1 MQSFWV
7 GIRPRK
13 DCNLFIIKQLSQM
26 LKQYETVFIAT
37 PVLSEQQMKEAV
49 AKYTKLIADNGGEVV
64 YEEDW
69 GLRQLAY
76 PIQHKTSG
84 FYYLIQFKAEPSF
97 IATLETQYFRDER
110 IIRFLTVAL
119 DKHAEAYGG
128 RRGENRNK
136 PAAPKAEEAPA
147 EAPVAAEEKTEENA

>member
-1 MQSFWV
+1 
-7 GIRPRK
+7 
-13 DCNLFIIKQLSQM
+13 M

-119 DKHAEAYGG
+119 DKHAVAYAEK
-128 RRGENRNK
+128 RRENRNK
-136 PAAPKAEEAPA
+136 PAAPKAEEAPVA

>member
-1 MQSFWV
+1 
-7 GIRPRK
+7 
-13 DCNLFIIKQLSQM
+13 M

-119 DKHAEAYGG
+119 DKHAEAYAAKAG
-128 RRGENRNK
+128 RYGEANK
-136 PAAPKAEEAPA
+136 RQWLDLVAKYGTPDIPALAKRFEMRL
-147 EAPVAAEEKTEENA
+147 VQ

>member
-1 MQSFWV
+1 
-7 GIRPRK
+7 
-13 DCNLFIIKQLSQM
+13 M

-97 IATLETQYFRDER
+97 IANLETQYFRDER

-119 DKHAEAYGG
+119 DKHAEAYAAK
-128 RRGENRNK
+128 RRENRNK
-136 PAAPKAEEAPA
+136 PAAPKAEEAPV

>member
-1 MQSFWV
+1 
-7 GIRPRK
+7 
-13 DCNLFIIKQLSQM
+13 M

-97 IATLETQYFRDER
+97 IQTLETQYFRDER

-119 DKHAEAYGG
+119 DKHAVAYAEK
-128 RRGENRNK
+128 RRENRNK
-136 PAAPKAEEAPA
+136 PAAPKAEETAAPV
-147 EAPVAAEEKTEENA
+147 EAPVEAEEKKEENA